1 MLFPGKS
8 GRLSRTHNGGVIQIE
23 VANQRIL
30 LLKDNLSPQQAK
42 DIAWQKKLSA
52 FDAFSKVTSFLSKP
66 KDEDFSLTYSEHR
79 YEPFWHVIAKALYEY
94 TRTTNY
100 QIPSSGKEVKAV
112 TVHETKYDVLNGH
125 IHVPVLEYCLQEER
139 NEKLL
144 DGITGKDAPNL
155 RQYLTMSPVEV
166 AGQLKDE
173 VSADSILIPPQARIS
188 AIMREALSKMITG
201 IQADTILREEV
212 EVSQIDLYY
221 RPVYAFKYAWASK
234 QKEGIIEV
242 DGLTGE
248 FRAGSRVFAEYLGK
262 VLDQSF
268 LFDIGADAV
277 GMFVPGGGIAI
288 KAAKK
293 YIDTRAK

>member
-1 MLFPGKS
+1 M
-8 GRLSRTHNGGVIQIE
+8 QIE

-30 LLKDNLSPQQAK
+30 LLKDRISQEQAR

-52 FDAFSKVTSFLSKP
+52 FDAFSKVTTFLSKP

-94 TRTTNY
+94 TRTTTY
-100 QIPSSGKEVKAV
+100 QIASSGKEVKTV
-112 TVHETKYDVLNGH
+112 TVHDTKYDVLNGH
-125 IHVPVLEYCLQEER
+125 IHVPVLEYCLQDER
-139 NEKLL
+139 DEKIL
-144 DGITGKDAPNL
+144 DGITGKDAPQL
-155 RQYLTMSPVEV
+155 KQYLAMAPLEIS
-166 AGQLKDE
+166 GQLKDE
-173 VSADSILIPPQARIS
+173 VATDSILIPPQARIS
-188 AIMREALSKMITG
+188 AIMRDSLSKMITG
-201 IQADTILREEV
+201 IQADTILQEAV
-212 EVSQIDLYY
+212 EVSRIDLYY

-234 QKEGIIEV
+234 QKEAIIEV

-248 FRAGSRVFAEYLGK
+248 FRAGTRVFAEYLGK
-262 VLDQSF
+262 VLDQTF

-293 YIDTRAK
+293 YIDTRPK

>member
-1 MLFPGKS
+1 M
-8 GRLSRTHNGGVIQIE
+8 QIE

-30 LLKDNLSPQQAK
+30 LLKDRLSPQQAK
-42 DIAWQKKLSA
+42 DIAWQKKLAA

-66 KDEDFSLTYSEHR
+66 KDDDFSLTYSEHR
-79 YEPFWHVIAKALYEY
+79 YEPFWHVIATALYEY

-100 QIPSSGKEVKAV
+100 QVPSSGKEVKTV
-112 TVHETKYDVLNGH
+112 TIHDKKYEVLNGH

-139 NEKLL
+139 DEKLL
-144 DGITGKDAPNL
+144 DGISGKDAPSL
-155 RQYLTMSPVEV
+155 RQYLSMAPAEIT
-166 AGQLKDE
+166 GQLKDE
-173 VSADSILIPPQARIS
+173 VDADAILIPPQARIS
-188 AIMREALSKMITG
+188 AIMRDSLSKMITG
-201 IQADTILREEV
+201 IQADTILKEEV
-212 EVSQIDLYY
+212 EVSRIDLYY

-234 QKEGIIEV
+234 QKEAIIEV

-248 FRAGSRVFAEYLGK
+248 FRAGTRVFAEYLGK
-262 VLDQSF
+262 VLDQTF

>member
-1 MLFPGKS
+1 M
-8 GRLSRTHNGGVIQIE
+8 QIE
-23 VANQRIL
+23 VAAQRIL
-30 LLKDNLSPQQAK
+30 LLKDRLSPQQAK
-42 DIAWQKKLSA
+42 DLAWQKKLGA

-79 YEPFWHVIAKALYEY
+79 YEPFWHVISTALYEY

-100 QIPSSGKEVKAV
+100 QVASSGKEVKTV
-112 TVHETKYDVLNGH
+112 TIHDTKYDVLNGH

-139 NEKLL
+139 DERIL
-144 DGITGKDAPNL
+144 DGITGKDAPTL
-155 RQYLTMSPVEV
+155 RQYLTMAPIEV

-173 VSADSILIPPQARIS
+173 VDAEAILIPPQARIS
-188 AIMREALSKMITG
+188 AIMRDSLSKMITG

-212 EVSQIDLYY
+212 QVSRIDLYY
-221 RPVYAFKYAWASK
+221 RPVYAFKYSWTSK
-234 QKEGIIEV
+234 QKEAIVEI

-248 FRAGSRVFAEYLGK
+248 FRAGTRVFAEYLGK

-293 YIDTRAK
+293 YIDTRDK

>member
-1 MLFPGKS
+1 M
-8 GRLSRTHNGGVIQIE
+8 QIA

-30 LLKDNLSPQQAK
+30 LLKDRLSPQEAR
-42 DIAWQKKLSA
+42 DVAWQKKLNA

-79 YEPFWHVIAKALYEY
+79 YEPFWHVISRALYEY

-100 QIPSSGKEVKAV
+100 QIAPSGKEVRTV
-112 TVHETKYDVLNGH
+112 TIHDVKYEVLNGH

-139 NEKLL
+139 DEKIL
-144 DGITGKDAPNL
+144 DGITGKDAPQL
-155 RQYLTMSPVEV
+155 QQYLSMAPTEV
-166 AGQLKDE
+166 AGQIKDE
-173 VSADSILIPPQARIS
+173 VDTDAILIPPQARIS
-188 AIMREALSKMITG
+188 AIMRDSLSKMITG
-201 IQADTILREEV
+201 IQADTILREDV
-212 EVSQIDLYY
+212 EVSCIDLYY

-234 QKEGIIEV
+234 QKEAIIEV

-248 FRAGSRVFAEYLGK
+248 FRAGTRVFTEYFGK
-262 VLDQSF
+262 VLDQAF

-293 YIDTRAK
+293 YIDARTK